1 MGNQLTGKF
10 LARLDV
16 STTSL
21 HCRFFMSEQ
30 ESEDQRRTDG
40 WKRLLIAL
48 NDLSESKK
56 HLESYIAFADSPAYS
71 EAYGAVGLEM
81 AQTMENALL
90 SYGLISY
97 ARPFI
102 DSRGGKW
109 TRVPGRFLSS
119 LTSEAREIHD
129 YVLEVRNKLVAHSD
143 FEGVH
148 TRSTHTENGAEI
160 LSIRPT
166 PIVMIEGGDDS
177 LSIDSAA
184 ERWGMHAEKTAK
196 NIQEIVQDVDTDLSE
211 FTLLIRED
219 RMFEIDVEHC
229 KILTSM
235 INKIDGSIRD
245 KLYISRDNL

>member
-1 MGNQLTGKF
+1 MS
-10 LARLDV
+10 RLV
-16 STTSL
+16 VYTVES
-21 HCRFFMSEQ
+21 FMSEQ
-30 ESEDQRRTDG
+30 QSEDQGRTDG

-56 HLESYIAFADSPAYS
+56 HLESYIAFTDSPAYS

-81 AQTMENALL
+81 AETMENALL

-119 LTSEAREIHD
+119 LTSEEREIHD
-129 YVLEVRNKLVAHSD
+129 YILEARNKLVAHSD
-143 FEGVH
+143 FKGVH
-148 TRSTHTENGAEI
+148 TRSAHTENGAEI

-166 PIVMIEGGDDS
+166 PIVMIESEDDS

-184 ERWGMHAEKTAK
+184 ERWGKHAEKTIE
-196 NIQEIVQDVDTDLSE
+196 NIQEIVQDVDTDSSG
-211 FTLLIRED
+211 FTLLLRED
-219 RMFEIDVEHC
+219 RMFEVDIEHC
-229 KILTSM
+229 NILIGM
-235 INKIDGSIRD
+235 IDKIDDAISD
-245 KLYISRDNL
+245 ELDISRDNQ